1 MFVGI
6 AFPASAILSS
16 FEPTI
21 CISSF
26 LANTLRESD
35 PVLSEELVITW
46 MQLDLEPWMCH
57 IGYVCISKL
66 TGEQICKVKIVLALD
81 KFRGFKS
88 LLQTSYGLKLY
99 QG

>member
-1 MFVGI
+1 
-6 AFPASAILSS
+6 
-16 FEPTI
+16 
-21 CISSF
+21 
-26 LANTLRESD
+26 
-35 PVLSEELVITW
+35 

-57 IGYVCISKL
+57 IGYVRISKL